1 MSSGKTVERISK
13 FSERHQ
19 PAAAE
24 YQAAAG
30 AMENQA
36 LEDCN
41 EGAADSSIL
50 KNWHLMQFWDSLFH
64 IHSPVWAT

>member
-1 MSSGKTVERISK
+1 MFSK
-13 FSERHQ
+13 RHQ

-30 AMENQA
+30 IMENQA

-41 EGAADSSIL
+41 EGAPDSAIL
-50 KNWHLMQFWDSLFH
+50 KTGFL
-64 IHSPVWAT
+64 PV